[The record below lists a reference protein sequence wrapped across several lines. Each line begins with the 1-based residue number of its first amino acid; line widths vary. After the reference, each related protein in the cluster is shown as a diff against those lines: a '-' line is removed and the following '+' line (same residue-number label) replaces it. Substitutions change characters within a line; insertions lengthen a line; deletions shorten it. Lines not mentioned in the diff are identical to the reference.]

1 MDSKNNNEDEKNE
14 ENQEIK
20 NNEENEEIKNDENQ
34 ITYEQINNITINENN
49 EITFTLPLDQNN
61 NDIYSA
67 IELML
72 EEMQKNSNIFNENYK
87 NDDNNEFISFDIE
100 FEFITPSTNNE
111 ENTNYFLNCKEINQK
126 VGKAVKIKENDTN
139 LLNESCLICMNNY
152 KINEFKR
159 TLPKCSHYFH
169 KKCIDKWLKK
179 KSSCP
184 ICRDELITDY

>member
-1 MDSKNNNEDEKNE
+1 MDSNNNNKNESNEENNEESNQNNNE
-14 ENQEIK
+14 
-20 NNEENEEIKNDENQ
+20 EEITLQ
-34 ITYEQINNITINENN
+34 QLNNIVINENN

-87 NDDNNEFISFDIE
+87 NNDNNEFISFDIE
-100 FEFITPSTNNE
+100 FEFVTPLNNTE
-111 ENTNYFLNCKEINQK
+111 ENSNYFLNCKEINEK
-126 VGKAVKIKENDTN
+126 VSKAVKIKGLDNP

-152 KINEFKR
+152 KVNEFKR

-184 ICRDELITDY
+184 VCRDELIIDC